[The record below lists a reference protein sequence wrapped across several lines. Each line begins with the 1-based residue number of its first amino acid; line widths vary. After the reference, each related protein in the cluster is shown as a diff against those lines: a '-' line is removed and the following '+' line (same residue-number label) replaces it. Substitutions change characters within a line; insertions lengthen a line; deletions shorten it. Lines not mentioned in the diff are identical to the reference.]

1 LIQIS
6 LKVKKYQAKAEEFVS
21 YKNKTKQKCKIKCLL
36 QTQIFDVIVLSIY
49 KINFNEKLG

>member
-21 YKNKTKQKCKIKCLL
+21 YKNKTKQKCKRILDI
-36 QTQIFDVIVLSIY
+36 QINIISKY
-49 KINFNEKLG
+49 